1 MDIIQA
7 LKELKTITD
16 NISAEE
22 VTKITDVLLKFGDHK
37 YKKGITDGLY
47 IKQTKNDVFQS

>member
-1 MDIIQA
+1 MDIIKA
-7 LKELKTITD
+7 LDELKTITD

-37 YKKGITDGLY
+37 YKKGLEDAQFIY
-47 IKQTKNDVFQS
+47 QK

>member
-1 MDIIQA
+1 MDIIKA
-7 LKELKTITD
+7 LDELKTITD

-37 YKKGITDGLY
+37 YKKGLEDAQFIY
-47 IKQTKNDVFQS
+47 QMKNDVFQS